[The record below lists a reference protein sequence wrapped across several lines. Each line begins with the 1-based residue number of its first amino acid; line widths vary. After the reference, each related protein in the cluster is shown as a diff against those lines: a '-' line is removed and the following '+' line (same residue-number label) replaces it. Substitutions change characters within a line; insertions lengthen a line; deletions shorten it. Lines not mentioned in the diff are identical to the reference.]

1 MKFKDKKCREMRQ
14 GEKENKFEA
23 FRNNAHGK
31 EVILMHIWIQ
41 KEKISTALLHRKQLV
56 TVHYCFGDR
65 SC

>member
-1 MKFKDKKCREMRQ
+1 MRQ
-14 GEKENKFEA
+14 GEKENKFEV

-41 KEKISTALLHRKQLV
+41 KEKISTALLHPKQLV